1 MIIALN
7 GLPNSGKDTVGKIIQ
22 YLTRDKTICNF
33 FYNIVT
39 LEEGLNK
46 IRNSNVEVTWQV
58 KKFSKLPNKLYKKIT
73 GVDYLKLPRVD
84 KERERPS
91 FIKFC
96 ESMKHVFGADV
107 WASSLLKDYNKDCLW
122 VITDLRF
129 NAEYD
134 ELFLY
139 TKALLVHITSPNSI
153 DNGVEDELSDV
164 KWDYEIVN
172 DGSLEDLVNK
182 VQSMLNQFNI

>member
-84 KERERPS
+84 KERERPL

-96 ESMKHVFGADV
+96 ESMKHVFGTDV

-139 TKALLVHITSPNSI
+139 TKVLLVHITSPNSI